1 MTTSFTNAESSD
13 CTTVSICPEMRG
25 FRLAISTTVP
35 KPALVANAQITHK
48 NTGTVETPGILKD
61 AIVETSVNGMG
72 TKDPAMPIEQQMAD
86 NGTERKWK

>member
-13 CTTVSICPEMRG
+13 CTKVSICLEMRG

-35 KPALVANAQITHK
+35 KPAFVAYAQITLI
-48 NTGTVETPGILKD
+48 NTGTVETPAIPKD
-61 AIVETSVNGMG
+61 AIVETNVNGMG

-86 NGTERKWK
+86 SGTERKGI